1 MPPVGAHGDYGLG
14 DNSDL
19 PPGGAA
25 GGGIDDEDLYG
36 EYGDAYGGGYGDP
49 YGSPLGD
56 LDWSAQP
63 SPSTTAAAAAAEPR
77 RALTQGPPPTRALS
91 HAAPPKP
98 SLSERVAAADARLGG
113 RLSPP
118 SALVAAADG
127 GGQPL
132 QEVDPAV
139 VADLRIAF
147 DLVDANGNGVLS
159 ASRV

>member
-63 SPSTTAAAAAAEPR
+63 SPSTSDT
-77 RALTQGPPPTRALS
+77 
-91 HAAPPKP
+91 APPMHKKVI
-98 SLSERVAAADARLGG
+98 SLIMKKLITNR
-113 RLSPP
+113 
-118 SALVAAADG
+118 
-127 GGQPL
+127 PL
-132 QEVDPAV
+132 PKKAPL
-139 VADLRIAF
+139 A
-147 DLVDANGNGVLS
+147 
-159 ASRV
+159 